1 MKIVWIID
9 NKFRELYGL
18 YDLKKKLLDHNIKIY
33 FFYLPIWKSA
43 IDFINPNI
51 VIVPNLYHS
60 SCEPIVNYV
69 KKKDIDIFMHSS
81 EGMFYTNEIQK
92 AKYPDHLVKKLKK
105 IFVWGKLDKKYLIT
119 KGYKNKIIESGC
131 LKFDK
136 KNYLKKERLRKKKKI
151 RVIGIPT
158 HLRLITG
165 SGISKQ
171 NIPFG
176 IRKHFKQRRF
186 SKLGYLKFEF
196 EYIELISKIIEKINN
211 KFKIVIKVSPFEDPE
226 IYKYAFPELEI
237 HRGND
242 VREFIN
248 SVDVVLNVYSS
259 ISVDTLKYNVP
270 VINLSKLVK
279 WDEYILKNKKF
290 GPSPSSYPSAVN
302 LGIKAKNFND
312 LNHLL
317 KKDQKYLLNL
327 CKKSNFFN
335 QANDLAGTFN
345 SLEIFTNF
353 FVNYKKKIKSKPF
366 NYFKFIKYFL
376 VEIKL
381 LLFGRPK
388 PANFKRW
395 KLSDRKLMYNFRI
408 YE

>member
-1 MKIVWIID
+1 M
-9 NKFRELYGL
+9 
-18 YDLKKKLLDHNIKIY
+18 
-33 FFYLPIWKSA
+33 
-43 IDFINPNI
+43 
-51 VIVPNLYHS
+51 
-60 SCEPIVNYV
+60 
-69 KKKDIDIFMHSS
+69 
-81 EGMFYTNEIQK
+81 
-92 AKYPDHLVKKLKK
+92 
-105 IFVWGKLDKKYLIT
+105 
-119 KGYKNKIIESGC
+119 
-131 LKFDK
+131 
-136 KNYLKKERLRKKKKI
+136 
-151 RVIGIPT
+151 
-158 HLRLITG
+158 
-165 SGISKQ
+165 
-171 NIPFG
+171 
-176 IRKHFKQRRF
+176 
-186 SKLGYLKFEF
+186 GYLKFEF